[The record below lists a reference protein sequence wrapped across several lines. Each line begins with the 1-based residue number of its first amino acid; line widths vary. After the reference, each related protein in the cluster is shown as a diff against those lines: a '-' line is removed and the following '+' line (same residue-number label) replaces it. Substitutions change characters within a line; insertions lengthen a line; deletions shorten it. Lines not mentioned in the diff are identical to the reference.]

1 MAPAFRTVDTTE
13 IDADD
18 LTCVVTYRP
27 QLAAL
32 QRSIAAAGV
41 LTPLQLRARDG
52 RERLQLISGWKRLLA
67 CQQTGHM
74 QVPALIYDADELSD
88 EAALLLAVHENLGC
102 RSLNAVEKGRV
113 LQRLR
118 EQFHYAADELVKTW
132 CPRLEVAPRLDALE
146 AHCTLTTLDE
156 ALQDAVVANTLPLE
170 TALWIGEQEAA
181 DRQVL
186 LPLFTDLKLGQN
198 RAREFV
204 NLIDEICLRDG
215 CSVVQLWA
223 ELELADILRDTDL
236 PGPQRIEHL
245 RRQLRTWRYPM
256 FRAHEEQLEAARRA
270 LRLPSQISLQPPP
283 YFDGSQ
289 YQVSFRF
296 SSREELQAYAQK
308 LLDSASAEALE
319 VLLRL
324 L

>member
-1 MAPAFRTVDTTE
+1 MAPAFRDVNLAE

-27 QLAAL
+27 QMAAL
-32 QRSIAAAGV
+32 QRSIAHAGV
-41 LTPLQLRARDG
+41 LTPLHLRQLDG
-52 RERLQLISGWKRLLA
+52 RERLQLVSGWKRLLA
-67 CQQTGHM
+67 VQQTGVL
-74 QVPALIYDADELSD
+74 QVPALVYGVGELSD
-88 EAALLLAVHENLGC
+88 EAALVLAVHDNLGC

-118 EQFHYAADELVKTW
+118 ERFHYAADELVKTW
-132 CPRLEVAPRLDALE
+132 CPRLELAPRLEALE
-146 AHCTLTTLDE
+146 AHCTLLTLDE
-156 ALQDAVVANTLPLE
+156 TLQDGVIAHTLSLE
-170 TALWIGEQEAA
+170 TALWIGRHEAV
-181 DRQVL
+181 DREAL
-186 LPLFTDLKLGQN
+186 LPLFADLKLGQN

-215 CSVVQLWA
+215 CGVGQLW
-223 ELELADILRDTDL
+223 EDLELADMLINTELS
-236 PGPQRIEHL
+236 GPQRVEQL
-245 RRQLRTWRYPM
+245 RRQLRTRRYPM
-256 FRAHEEQLEAARRA
+256 LSAYEEQFEAARRE
-270 LRLPSQISLQPPP
+270 LRLPSQMSLQPPP
-283 YFDGSQ
+283 YFEGSQ

-296 SSREELQAYAQK
+296 GSREELQTYAQK

>member
-1 MAPAFRTVDTTE
+1 MAPVFREVDVEE

-32 QRSIAAAGV
+32 QRSVADVGV
-41 LTPLQLRARDG
+41 LTPLHLRRLEG
-52 RERLQLISGWKRLLA
+52 RERLQLVSGWKRLLV
-67 CQQTGHM
+67 CQQTGRL
-74 QVPALIYDADELSD
+74 QVPALVYEAGELSD
-88 EAALLLAVHENLGC
+88 EAAWLLAVHENLGC

-118 EQFHYAADELVKTW
+118 ERFHYGADELVKTW
-132 CPRLEVAPRLDALE
+132 CSRLDIAPRLEALE
-146 AHCTLTTLDE
+146 AHCMLITLDE
-156 ALQDAVVANTLPLE
+156 ALQDAVINNTLPLE
-170 TALWIGEQEAA
+170 TALWIGQQEAV
-181 DRQVL
+181 DRGVL
-186 LPLFTDLKLGQN
+186 LPLFTEFKLGQN

-204 NLIDEICLRDG
+204 ALIDEICLRDG
-215 CSVVQLWA
+215 CGVVQLWEA
-223 ELELADILRDTDL
+223 LELDDMLRNPDL
-236 PGPQRIEHL
+236 TEPQRVEQL
-245 RRQLRTWRYPM
+245 RRQLRTRRYPM
-256 FRAHEEQLEAARRA
+256 FRAHEEQFEAARRQ

-289 YQVSFRF
+289 YQVNFRF
-296 SSREELQAYAQK
+296 GSREELQAYAQK

-319 VLLRL
+319 TLLRL